1 MDKEERV
8 KLKRY
13 VIHKDGVPAVM
24 MGTSK
29 HQPFSKEALD
39 EAVAKTINFAVN
51 LRKEW
56 DDDDIF
62 PYGNVFFT
70 VDSDSEILKFIKKHG
85 KGDND
90 SGYKYKKLT
99 GHKRLAGAGW
109 NISLNLPVRKDISL
123 NLPVRKDE
131 IMGCMKYHQRVYEK
145 FQEELAFLEVKA
157 RVETCLD

>member
-1 MDKEERV
+1 MDKEERA

-13 VIHKDGVPAVM
+13 VIHKDGVPAVV
-24 MGTSK
+24 MGTSR
-29 HQPFSKEALD
+29 HRPFSKEALD
-39 EAVAKTINFAVN
+39 EAVAKTIDFAVN

-56 DDDDIF
+56 DDDDMF

-70 VDSDSEILKFIKKHG
+70 VDSDSKIVKFIKKHG

-90 SGYKYKKLT
+90 SAYKYKKLT

-109 NISLNLPVRKDISL
+109 NISV

>member
-1 MDKEERV
+1 MDKEERT

-13 VIHKDGVPAVM
+13 VIHKDGVPAVI

-29 HQPFSKEALD
+29 HRPFSRQALD
-39 EAVAKTINFAVN
+39 EAVAKTIDFAAN

-70 VDSDSEILKFIKKHG
+70 VDSDSEIIKFIKKHG

-99 GHKRLAGAGW
+99 GHKRLAVAGW
-109 NISLNLPVRKDISL
+109 NISLNLPVRKD
-123 NLPVRKDE
+123 K

-145 FQEELAFLEVKA
+145 FQEELAFLGIKA